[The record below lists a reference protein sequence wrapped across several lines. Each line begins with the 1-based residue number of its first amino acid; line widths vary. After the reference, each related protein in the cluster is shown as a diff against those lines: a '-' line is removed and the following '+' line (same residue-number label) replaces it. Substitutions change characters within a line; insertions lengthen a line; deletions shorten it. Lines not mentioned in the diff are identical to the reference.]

1 MPPKKA
7 SAEPAAAVPKDSENE
22 ATETKTAASKSSS
35 TKATGRKVSPHPS
48 TMEMVKEAL
57 KELDSRKGVSA
68 QAIRGYIK
76 EKYATVDE
84 TRVKFMVR
92 RTLNK
97 GIETGVFVRP
107 ANSGSTTTGAQ
118 GRFRIAAKTKV
129 KEAKVQTKENADPN
143 VQKAPKPKKA
153 KAIKAKVEG
162 ASKEKSTKK
171 KEAADDAKPKTPER
185 EGTASKVAPAK
196 KPKAKNA
203 AGEGATE
210 PKQSKAKKASKA
222 SKGVEE
228 PAAKKAGKK
237 TAKTEEGESGEKGA
251 AAVTKA
257 PGRRGKK

>member
-1 MPPKKA
+1 MVKA

-22 ATETKTAASKSSS
+22 TTETKTDASESSS
-35 TKATGRKVSPHPS
+35 NKATGRKVSPHPS

-76 EKYATVDE
+76 EKYTTVDE
-84 TRVKFMVR
+84 TRLKFMVR

-118 GRFRIAAKTKV
+118 GRFRIASKTKA
-129 KEAKVQTKENADPN
+129 KEAKVQSKENADPN
-143 VQKAPKPKKA
+143 VKKAPKPKKA
-153 KAIKAKVEG
+153 KATKAKGEE
-162 ASKEKSTKK
+162 ASKEKKSTKK
-171 KEAADDAKPKTPER
+171 KEATDDAKPKTPER
-185 EGTASKVAPAK
+185 DGTASKVAPAK

-203 AGEGATE
+203 AGEGGTE
-210 PKQSKAKKASKA
+210 PKPSKAKKASKA

-237 TAKTEEGESGEKGA
+237 TAKAEDGELGEEGA
-251 AAVTKA
+251 AATTKA

>member
-7 SAEPAAAVPKDSENE
+7 SVEPTVVIPKDAESET
-22 ATETKTAASKSSS
+22 AETKPDAPESSS
-35 TKATGRKVSPHPS
+35 SKAAGRKVSPHPS

-76 EKYATVDE
+76 EKYTSVDE
-84 TRVKFMVR
+84 TRLKFMVR
-92 RTLNK
+92 RALNK

-107 ANSGSTTTGAQ
+107 ANSGSTTGAQ
-118 GRFRIAAKTKV
+118 GRFRIAKTKA
-129 KEAKVQTKENADPN
+129 KEAKTQSKENSDPN

-153 KAIKAKVEG
+153 AKAKGEG
-162 ASKEKSTKK
+162 ASKEKKPARK
-171 KEAADDAKPKTPER
+171 KEAADDAKPKTPEKD
-185 EGTASKVAPAK
+185 GTASKVAPAK

-203 AGEGATE
+203 AGEGGTE
-210 PKQSKAKKASKA
+210 PKPSKAKKASKA
-222 SKGVEE
+222 SKEGVEE

-237 TAKTEEGESGEKGA
+237 TAAKAGEGESGEKGA

-257 PGRRGKK
+257 PGKRGKK